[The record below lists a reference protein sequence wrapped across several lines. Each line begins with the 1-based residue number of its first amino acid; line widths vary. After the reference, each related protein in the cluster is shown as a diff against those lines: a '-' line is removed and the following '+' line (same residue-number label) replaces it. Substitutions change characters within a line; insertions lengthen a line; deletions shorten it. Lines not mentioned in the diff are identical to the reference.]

1 MKAHEIVL
9 KLMEKQ
15 HKKPKDIYP
24 YLGISFS
31 TFYQAIRPDKRT
43 YKRKNGKGSEI
54 GLEFLCP
61 TLDLLGYKLVAVPKH
76 RVPEPDEIDLELSN
90 FIDTSTKAEKEDG
103 RSASSKE
110 NAKVARAKREE
121 QLLAKG
127 IVMNHEP
134 KKPKHPV
141 EDDGT
146 EIELSEEALWKQKL
160 SDFD

>member
-76 RVPEPDEIDLELSN
+76 RVSEPDV
-90 FIDTSTKAEKEDG
+90 
-103 RSASSKE
+103 SSKE
-110 NAKVARAKREE
+110 NAKVARTKREE